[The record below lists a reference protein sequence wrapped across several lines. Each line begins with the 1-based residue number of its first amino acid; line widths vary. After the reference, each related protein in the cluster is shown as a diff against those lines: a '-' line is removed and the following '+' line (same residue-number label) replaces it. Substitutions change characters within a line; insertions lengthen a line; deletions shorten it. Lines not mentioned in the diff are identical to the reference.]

1 MAAELGAEPW
11 IQGSPLGG
19 GTAVCGTPGFLSSHT
34 HTHRQCLCTHVR
46 AEGFFFERIN
56 MTNSLQSTEVLDRE
70 QLLAVG

>member
-1 MAAELGAEPW
+1 MDTGQPPW
-11 IQGSPLGG
+11 RRYSRLWD
-19 GTAVCGTPGFLSSHT
+19 ARLSLLPHT